1 MTRKIIHIDMD
12 AFFASVEQRDN
23 PELRGKAIAIG
34 GQPEKRG
41 VVATASYEARKF
53 GIKSAMPMA
62 TAVKLCPDLM
72 IVRPRISYYREISEQ
87 IREIFSRFTQ
97 YIEPLSI
104 DEAYLDVS
112 KSEDFQGSA
121 TLLAQHILQT
131 IHEET
136 QLTASAGVSYCKFLA
151 KYASNINKP
160 NGVFTITPAQALEI
174 IGKIPVEKFHGIGP
188 ATQKKLNQ
196 MGIFTGKDLRHSD
209 LRELQKRLGKS
220 ANFFHDLA
228 NGKDNREIRIDRI
241 RKSIGNETTFSKDI
255 SDYQQLWQQLEIL
268 LEQSWQSLMKKNLF
282 ASTIT
287 IKIKYHDF
295 TLRTKS
301 YTQSSPIISLA
312 SASIITESLLK
323 QQTLTKPVRLIG
335 ITFSHLSSK
344 YRTPIQLRLFD

>member
-23 PELRGKAIAIG
+23 PSLQQKAIAIG
-34 GQPEKRG
+34 GDPKQRG

-62 TAVKLCPDLM
+62 TAVRLCPDL
-72 IVRPRISYYREISEQ
+72 IIIRPRIAYYREISEN
-87 IREIFSRFTQ
+87 IREIFSRFTSR
-97 YIEPLSI
+97 IEPLSI

-112 KSEDFQGSA
+112 ENTDFRGSA

-131 IHEET
+131 IFEET

-160 NGVFTITPAQALEI
+160 NGVFTITPEQALEI
-174 IGKIPVEKFHGIGP
+174 IGKIPVERFHGIGP

-196 MGIFTGKDLRHSD
+196 MGIFTGEDLRHAN
-209 LRELQKRLGKS
+209 LPELQKQLGKS
-220 ANFFHDLA
+220 AIFFYSLA
-228 NGKDNREIRIDRI
+228 QGKDNREIRIDRI
-241 RKSIGNETTFSKDI
+241 KKSIGNETTFKKDI
-255 SDYQQLWQQLEIL
+255 DDEQQLWRQLEIL
-268 LEQSWQSLMKKNLF
+268 LEQSWQSLLNKNML

-295 TLRTKS
+295 AIHTKS
-301 YTQSSPIISLA
+301 YTQSSPIISLSNA
-312 SASIITESLLK
+312 KMIAQSLLE
-323 QQTLTKPVRLIG
+323 QQSLTKPVRLIG
-335 ITFSHLSSK
+335 ATFSHLSAK
-344 YRTPIQLRLFD
+344 HRTPIQLRLFD